1 MILNCATHFIC
12 VIWYLNL
19 SWQCWMTSV
28 APKYFQILNYE
39 TSQQAQRRCDN
50 VVTTSS
56 QRRWRCH
63 DVLTRSKMRVVPTSV
78 SDVVT
83 TSLSNVIRTLPQRCC
98 NVATTFSIGFLGHFT
113 TDYSD
118 FYPFIEMWESYQSA
132 KWFKHTTSSLFK
144 RTLYL

>member
-1 MILNCATHFIC
+1 MIPNCATHFIC

-19 SWQCWMTSV
+19 SCQCWMTVV

-39 TSQQAQRRCDN
+39 TSQLAQRRCDN

-56 QRRWRCH
+56 QRRWHCH
-63 DVLTRSKMRVVPTSV
+63 NVVTRSKMRVVPTSV

-83 TSLSNVIRTLPQRCC
+83 TSLSDVIKTLPQRCC

-132 KWFKHTTSSLFK
+132 KWFKHTTSSLF
-144 RTLYL
+144 

>member
-1 MILNCATHFIC
+1 MIPNCATHFIC

-19 SWQCWMTSV
+19 SCQCWMTVV

-39 TSQQAQRRCDN
+39 TSQLAQRRCDN

-56 QRRWRCH
+56 QRRWHCH
-63 DVLTRSKMRVVPTSV
+63 NVVTRSKMRVVPTSV

-83 TSLSNVIRTLPQRCC
+83 TSLSDVIKTLPQRCC
-98 NVATTFSIGFLGHFT
+98 NVATTFSILLQTILISFPSSKRERVTKVLSG
-113 TDYSD
+113 
-118 FYPFIEMWESYQSA
+118 I
-132 KWFKHTTSSLFK
+132 KHTSSLFK